1 MAQGLGE
8 NLAINIGV
16 NVTGLPQVQHVQT
29 RMNNLNK
36 TIQRSTSQYNSNAV
50 ATNKWAKGA
59 LQQAG
64 YQVGDFSVQVA
75 NGTSAIQAFGQ
86 QGSQLLGIFGPIG
99 AVLGA
104 GVAIVSAIALAF
116 ERSGKSAKSAK
127 DSIEELAD
135 ATSELHSLNQQSA
148 ASFATLRD
156 EYGTLTDRARA
167 LLKIQ
172 REIAEVEAIQAF
184 GQATTT
190 IIESGLS
197 GFDKLNEKLI
207 RGGQEY
213 RDIVEEI
220 KATTLGN
227 LISQRDEASEYN
239 ATLESSIAHYEE
251 QITQIKSAQSNLK
264 TLADFMGVSEEAAE
278 GIAVALSDVSA
289 AEGARA
295 QAKAMADLAK
305 SIYESTDGL
314 KNSTE
319 GARTLYAQLLQAA
332 MQGLKLSGAIEDAEE
347 PTARTAEA
355 ASVLATNLSA
365 ASMQAAQLS
374 RNLSMAP
381 SGLQAMRDQTAIMQ
395 AEIAAINA
403 GYTQLAASSAAFRKE
418 KEIEYGLADAA
429 NAAEEAYIN
438 SLIYRDIKAFEARE
452 RAKTQ
457 LGELRDKFNE
467 VGTAGGAAMSKIK
480 ASTDGAADAAM
491 RLRDALA
498 SVTTAAM
505 TQQEKIAIL
514 TAKVAAAQRGGSAA
528 YAEAATKTAIEL
540 SKAGASL
547 DQIAAAADTAGQ
559 QAVKIEQL
567 NEQFRELGQTGGGA
581 MSKIKESTDNALG
594 SLDKM
599 FTELDATVGNIS
611 KTIEDSLT
619 SGFMAMVDGT
629 KTAKD
634 AFRDMAKA
642 IIAELYKVL
651 VVQQLVGSVKEGTGL
666 AGAIGSALGFSGAR
680 ASGGQV
686 TANKAYLVG
695 ERGPEMLV
703 PSRNA
708 HVIPNS
714 KMGGGGPVQVVYQ
727 FQGGVTEADLGR
739 ALPLLVERTKREVVD
754 AVQRGGSV
762 ARVFR

>member
-16 NVTGLPQVQHVQT
+16 NVTGLPQVQQVQT

-36 TIQRSTSQYNSNAV
+36 TIQKSTSQYNSNAV

-64 YQVGDFSVQVA
+64 YQVGDFVVQVT
-75 NGTSAIQAFGQ
+75 NGTSALQAFGQ
-86 QGSQLLGIFGPIG
+86 QGSQFAGIFGPLGAVIG
-99 AVLGA
+99 AGI
-104 GVAIVSAIALAF
+104 AIVSAIAVVF
-116 ERSGKSAKSAK
+116 ERSGMSAKSAA
-127 DSIEELAD
+127 DGIEELID
-135 ATSELHSLNQQSA
+135 ATSELQSLNQQSA

-167 LLKIQ
+167 LLNIQ

-207 RGGQEY
+207 RGSQAY
-213 RDIVEEI
+213 RD
-220 KATTLGN
+220 
-227 LISQRDEASEYN
+227 ASEEAAAENLAYFMDLQAASDKYDKN
-239 ATLESSIAHYEE
+239 IESSIANFE
-251 QITQIKSAQSNLK
+251 QQTNEIRNLQSNLK
-264 TLADFMGVSEEAAE
+264 GLADFMGVSEEAAK

-332 MQGLKLSGAIEDAEE
+332 MQGLKLSGAIEDAEG

-355 ASVLATNLSA
+355 ASVLAINLSA

-438 SLIYRDIKAFEARE
+438 SLIYRDVKAFEARE

-467 VGTAGGAAMSKIK
+467 VGTAGGGAMSKIK
-480 ASTDGAADAAM
+480 ASTD
-491 RLRDALA
+491 
-498 SVTTAAM
+498 
-505 TQQEKIAIL
+505 
-514 TAKVAAAQRGGSAA
+514 
-528 YAEAATKTAIEL
+528 
-540 SKAGASL
+540 
-547 DQIAAAADTAGQ
+547 
-559 QAVKIEQL
+559 
-567 NEQFRELGQTGGGA
+567 
-581 MSKIKESTDNALG
+581 NAFG

-599 FTELDATVGNIS
+599 FDELNAVTDSIA
-611 KTIEDSLT
+611 KTLETQLT
-619 SGFMAMVDGT
+619 NGFMAMVDGT
-629 KTAKD
+629 KTAKE
-634 AFRDMAKA
+634 AFRDMARA
-642 IIAELYKVL
+642 IILELYKVL
-651 VVQQLVGSVKEGTGL
+651 VVQRLVGSFNSATGQGSGIV
-666 AGAIGSALGFSGAR
+666 GAVMGALTGAR
-680 ASGGQV
+680 AMGGQV
-686 TANKAYLVG
+686 TAGKPYLVG

-708 HVIPNS
+708 HIIPNN
-714 KMGGGGPVQVVYQ
+714 KLGGGGVTVVQNNT
-727 FQGGVTEADLGR
+727 FGSGVTRAEVQSLLPQMVEAAKTAVADGKRRGGAYGR
-739 ALPLLVERTKREVVD
+739 AF
-754 AVQRGGSV
+754 A
-762 ARVFR
+762 

>member
-16 NVTGLPQVQHVQT
+16 NVTGLPQVQQVQT

-36 TIQRSTSQYNSNAV
+36 TIQKSTSQYNANAV
-50 ATNKWAKGA
+50 AANKWAKGA

-64 YQVGDFSVQVA
+64 YQVGDFAVQIA
-75 NGTSAIQAFGQ
+75 NGTSAVQAFGQ

-104 GVAIVSAIALAF
+104 VVAIGSAVGVAFARAGIQ
-116 ERSGKSAKSAK
+116 GKSLQ
-127 DSIEELAD
+127 DIIDEL
-135 ATSELHSLNQQSA
+135 
-148 ASFATLRD
+148 
-156 EYGTLTDRARA
+156 
-167 LLKIQ
+167 
-172 REIAEVEAIQAF
+172 
-184 GQATTT
+184 
-190 IIESGLS
+190 
-197 GFDKLNEKLI
+197 
-207 RGGQEY
+207 
-213 RDIVEEI
+213 
-220 KATTLGN
+220 
-227 LISQRDEASEYN
+227 
-239 ATLESSIAHYEE
+239 
-251 QITQIKSAQSNLK
+251 SN
-264 TLADFMGVSEEAAE
+264 
-278 GIAVALSDVSA
+278 ALSSYQDAARDANQSSDELNKKYGEA
-289 AEGARA
+289 AEGARELFQA
-295 QAKAMADLAK
+295 QANLRRLDAIDILGKTVVALRDEFGSFADVTREEIQRAEDAFKRLGDTMAKPSLLSDQDLRLAIDAMALFDKKVMDLRDTMGATNEQAFALAK
-305 SIYESTDGL
+305 ELADLGAAEGPAQISKELEDVRSTFLAIVGSIDTATEEQRELYRQLIES
-314 KNSTE
+314 
-319 GARTLYAQLLQAA
+319 AIAA
-332 MQGLKLSGAIEDAEE
+332 LDLDVNLGDAADSAEDAK
-347 PTARTAEA
+347 T
-355 ASVLATNLSA
+355 SV
-365 ASMQAAQLS
+365 AQLS
-374 RNLSMAP
+374 
-381 SGLQAMRDQTAIMQ
+381 
-395 AEIAAINA
+395 
-403 GYTQLAASSAAFRKE
+403 
-418 KEIEYGLADAA
+418 IET
-429 NAAEEAYIN
+429 N
-438 SLIYRDIKAFEARE
+438 
-452 RAKTQ
+452 
-457 LGELRDKFNE
+457 
-467 VGTAGGAAMSKIK
+467 
-480 ASTDGAADAAM
+480 GAADAAI

-498 SVTTAAM
+498 SAATAAM

-528 YAEAATKTAIEL
+528 YAEAAATTAIEL
-540 SKAGASL
+540 GKAGASL
-547 DQIAAAADTAGQ
+547 DQIATAANTAGQ

-651 VVQQLVGSVKEGTGL
+651 VVQQLVGSVEKGTGL
-666 AGAIGSALGFSGAR
+666 AGAIGSALGFSGVR

-714 KMGGGGPVQVVYQ
+714 KMGGGGGPVQVVYQ

>member
-16 NVTGLPQVQHVQT
+16 NVTGLPQVQQVQT
-29 RMNNLNK
+29 RMTSLNK
-36 TIQRSTSQYNSNAV
+36 TIQKSTSQYNANAV
-50 ATNKWAKGA
+50 AANKWAKGA

-64 YQVGDFSVQVA
+64 YQVGDFLVQVT
-75 NGTSAIQAFGQ
+75 NGTSAMQAFGQ
-86 QGSQLLGIFGPIG
+86 QGSQFFGIFGPIG
-99 AVLGA
+99 AVIGAVIAAVSALAVVYERA
-104 GVAIVSAIALAF
+104 GVQ
-116 ERSGKSAKSAK
+116 GKSFQ
-127 DSIEELAD
+127 DTIDELSNSLSSYQD
-135 ATSELHSLNQQSA
+135 AARDANQSSDELNKK
-148 ASFATLRD
+148 
-156 EYGTLTDRARA
+156 YG
-167 LLKIQ
+167 
-172 REIAEVEAIQAF
+172 E
-184 GQATTT
+184 
-190 IIESGLS
+190 
-197 GFDKLNEKLI
+197 
-207 RGGQEY
+207 
-213 RDIVEEI
+213 
-220 KATTLGN
+220 
-227 LISQRDEASEYN
+227 
-239 ATLESSIAHYEE
+239 
-251 QITQIKSAQSNLK
+251 
-264 TLADFMGVSEEAAE
+264 
-278 GIAVALSDVSA
+278 A
-289 AEGARA
+289 AEGARELFQA
-295 QAKAMADLAK
+295 QANLRRLDAIDILGKTVVALRDEFGSFADVTREEIQTAEDAFKRLGATMATPSLLSDKDLRSAIDAMALFDKKVMDLRDTMGATNEQAFALAK
-305 SIYESTDGL
+305 ELADLGAAEGPAQISKELEDVRSTFLAIVGSIDTATEEQRELYRQLIES
-314 KNSTE
+314 
-319 GARTLYAQLLQAA
+319 A
-332 MQGLKLSGAIEDAEE
+332 
-347 PTARTAEA
+347 
-355 ASVLATNLSA
+355 
-365 ASMQAAQLS
+365 
-374 RNLSMAP
+374 
-381 SGLQAMRDQTAIMQ
+381 
-395 AEIAAINA
+395 IAALDLDVN
-403 GYTQLAASSAAFRKE
+403 L
-418 KEIEYGLADAA
+418 
-429 NAAEEAYIN
+429 
-438 SLIYRDIKAFEARE
+438 
-452 RAKTQ
+452 
-457 LGELRDKFNE
+457 
-467 VGTAGGAAMSKIK
+467 GGAADSADDAKTSVGQLSIEVN
-480 ASTDGAADAAM
+480 GAADAAI

-498 SVTTAAM
+498 SASMAAM

-528 YAEAATKTAIEL
+528 YAEAAATTAIEL
-540 SKAGASL
+540 GKAGASL
-547 DQIAAAADTAGQ
+547 DQIATAANTAGQ

-651 VVQQLVGSVKEGTGL
+651 VVQQLVGSVEKGTGL
-666 AGAIGSALGFSGAR
+666 AGAIGSALGFSGVR

-714 KMGGGGPVQVVYQ
+714 KMGGGGGPVQVVYQ

>member
-16 NVTGLPQVQHVQT
+16 NVTGLPQVQQVQT

-36 TIQRSTSQYNSNAV
+36 TIQKSTSQYNSNAV

-64 YQVGDFSVQVA
+64 YQVGDFVVQVT
-75 NGTSAIQAFGQ
+75 NGTSAMQAFGQ
-86 QGSQLLGIFGPIG
+86 QGSQFAGIFGPLGAVIG
-99 AVLGA
+99 AGI
-104 GVAIVSAIALAF
+104 AIVSA
-116 ERSGKSAKSAK
+116 
-127 DSIEELAD
+127 
-135 ATSELHSLNQQSA
+135 
-148 ASFATLRD
+148 FAVV
-156 EYGTLTDRARA
+156 
-167 LLKIQ
+167 
-172 REIAEVEAIQAF
+172 AE
-184 GQATTT
+184 
-190 IIESGLS
+190 
-197 GFDKLNEKLI
+197 K
-207 RGGQEY
+207 
-213 RDIVEEI
+213 
-220 KATTLGN
+220 
-227 LISQRDEASEYN
+227 
-239 ATLESSIAHYEE
+239 
-251 QITQIKSAQSNLK
+251 
-264 TLADFMGVSEEAAE
+264 
-278 GIAVALSDVSA
+278 
-289 AEGARA
+289 
-295 QAKAMADLAK
+295 
-305 SIYESTDGL
+305 
-314 KNSTE
+314 
-319 GARTLYAQLLQAA
+319 
-332 MQGLKLSGAIEDAEE
+332 
-347 PTARTAEA
+347 
-355 ASVLATNLSA
+355 
-365 ASMQAAQLS
+365 
-374 RNLSMAP
+374 
-381 SGLQAMRDQTAIMQ
+381 
-395 AEIAAINA
+395 
-403 GYTQLAASSAAFRKE
+403 AASSAKQASSEIKSARDALEGMSRSVNLDSIRSATSDLVTIQSRYNEAVRDGGASSSEAARLIIANSE
-418 KEIEYGLADAA
+418 KEFNARKQVLAIEAELVRMRNQDQIRALEKLRTEQDKLRQDALLLMKTLGPAAGGDPFTEQSDGIVRMNLTMEDFESTLGGTLSRLRENKRLILLMEAELARMGIAGDEVSAA
-429 NAAEEAYIN
+429 LKMVWGNIDTATSSTSA
-438 SLIYRDIKAFEARE
+438 LR
-452 RAKTQ
+452 
-457 LGELRDKFNE
+457 GEL
-467 VGTAGGAAMSKIK
+467 
-480 ASTDGAADAAM
+480 DGAANSAM
-491 RLRDALA
+491 RLRDAIA
-498 SVTTAAM
+498 SVATASM

-528 YAEAATKTAIEL
+528 YAEAAATTAIEL
-540 SKAGASL
+540 GKAGASL
-547 DQIAAAADTAGQ
+547 DQIATAANTAGQ

-651 VVQQLVGSVKEGTGL
+651 VVQQLVGSVEKGTGL
-666 AGAIGSALGFSGAR
+666 AGAIGSALGFSGVR

-714 KMGGGGPVQVVYQ
+714 KMGGGGGPVQVVYQ